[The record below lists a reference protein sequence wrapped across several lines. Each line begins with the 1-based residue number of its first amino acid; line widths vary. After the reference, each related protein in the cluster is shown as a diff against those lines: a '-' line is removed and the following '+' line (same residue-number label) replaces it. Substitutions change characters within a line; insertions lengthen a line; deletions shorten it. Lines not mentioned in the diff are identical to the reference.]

1 MARMHCAE
9 TIIFLEW
16 TMSDMRTLTT
26 RLVVMPEGEPIFSD
40 QATHIEIEDESAGE
54 FVIVKQLQ
62 EGYGK
67 IGISPEDWPA
77 IRRAIDKLVKAC
89 RL

>member
-1 MARMHCAE
+1 
-9 TIIFLEW
+9 
-16 TMSDMRTLTT
+16 
-26 RLVVMPEGEPIFSD
+26 VPEGEPIFSD
-40 QATHIEIEDESAGE
+40 HATHIEIEDEAAGE
-54 FVIVKQLQ
+54 FVVVKQLQ

-77 IRRAIDKLVKAC
+77 IRKAIDKLVKAC

>member
-1 MARMHCAE
+1 MARMRCAE

-16 TMSDMRTLTT
+16 AMTDMRTLTT
-26 RLVVMPEGEPIFSD
+26 RLVVVPEGEPIFSD
-40 QATHIEIEDESAGE
+40 FATHIEIDDHAAGE
-54 FVIVKQLQ
+54 FVVVKQFQ

-77 IRRAIDKLVKAC
+77 IRKAIDKLVKAC
-89 RL
+89 R